1 MALLKDNQEILM
13 SGEELF
19 RRPDLGP
26 CELVNG
32 RVIPLAPTGHGHGL
46 IEARLTARLV
56 VYGEES
62 GRGEVLGGEVGI
74 YIRRDP
80 DTVRG
85 ADIVFISK
93 ERLAR
98 CQSSSY
104 LDVAPELVV
113 EVRSP
118 EDRWSEIQ
126 EKLAEYFSI
135 GVGRV
140 WVLDPKARCILA
152 YRSLTEVLRFDAGQ
166 ILTDEELLP
175 GFRLSLSDL
184 FR

>member
-1 MALLKDNQEILM
+1 M
-13 SGEELF
+13 
-19 RRPDLGP
+19 
-26 CELVNG
+26 
-32 RVIPLAPTGHGHGL
+32 
-46 IEARLTARLV
+46 
-56 VYGEES
+56 
-62 GRGEVLGGEVGI
+62 LGGEVGI

-118 EDRWSEIQ
+118 EDRWSEIR
-126 EKLAEYFSI
+126 EKVEEYFSI
-135 GVGRV
+135 GVDRL
-140 WVLDPKARCILA
+140 WVLDPKSRCIFV
-152 YRSLTEVLRFDAGQ
+152 YRSPAEVQRFEAGQ
-166 ILTDEELLP
+166 TLTDEELLP
-175 GFRLSLSDL
+175 GFRLSLAKL
-184 FR
+184 FTF